1 MNPSLRARLFLIIVP
16 PLLLIAVAAGI
27 ARYVQAER
35 LSQRLYDNT
44 LVAVALTIS
53 RDVVLSEGDLL
64 DADLLERLSERL
76 GDRIFY
82 RVTGPDGRFV
92 TGYTVLPPP
101 PDRFD
106 IDARA
111 FQFYDSV
118 SGGVPV
124 RVVALREFIDEP
136 QFGGW
141 VVVHVWQTV
150 TERDALS
157 LSLAMQAAAMMALVI
172 IGAGSAVMFGIAYGL
187 KPLLDLREALERRS
201 PSDLAPIRRPVPRE
215 VKGLVEAMNALFR
228 QLSAAFAARDEFIG
242 NAAHQLRNP
251 VAAIQAQAEA
261 AATAPTDREMR
272 ARVRE
277 VAEAARRAG
286 RLTQQLLSME
296 KVRGRPD
303 VATDVDIEEVAAGV
317 MRIHAPD
324 AMRHGAEISLE
335 VEGPPKPV
343 RGDPVLLA
351 EALDNLV
358 DNALRYGCRAGG
370 SVRVMIWFEPDRARV
385 VVEDDGPGV
394 PPEARERIFERF
406 ERGAEDGPDGCGLGL
421 AIARETMARHG
432 GSIRLAEAPKG
443 TRFEIDLPLATAA

>member
-1 MNPSLRARLFLIIVP
+1 MIRSLRGRLFLILVL
-16 PLLLIAVAAGI
+16 PLIGIAAFAAV
-27 ARYVQAER
+27 ARYVAAER
-35 LSQRLYDNT
+35 MSRDLYDRT
-44 LVAVALTIS
+44 LLAVALTIS
-53 RDVVLSEGDLL
+53 RDVVLTEGDLL
-64 DADLLERLSERL
+64 REDLLHRLSQTL
-76 GDRIFY
+76 GDAIYY
-82 RVTGPDGRFV
+82 RVGGPDDGFV
-92 TGYTVLPPP
+92 TGYSDAPDLPEGFVLEG
-101 PDRFD
+101 
-106 IDARA
+106 DAPH
-111 FQFYDSV
+111 FYDATFRDA
-118 SGGVPV
+118 PV
-124 RVVALREFIDEP
+124 RVVMLQEYLATP
-136 QFGGW
+136 VVGGW
-141 VVVHVWQTV
+141 VTVQVWQTV
-150 TERDALS
+150 TERAALS
-157 LSLAMQAAAMMALVI
+157 LRLAIQAAALMAVVI
-172 IGAGSAVMFGIAYGL
+172 VAAAAILWYGVHFGL
-187 KPLLDLREALERRS
+187 KPLLDLREAVERRS
-201 PSDLAPIRRPVPRE
+201 QDDLAPIKRPVPRE
-215 VKGLVEAMNALFR
+215 VKRLVGAMNALFAR
-228 QLSAAFAARDEFIG
+228 LQAAFAARDEFIA

-251 VAAIQAQAEA
+251 IAAIQAQAEA
-261 AATAPTDREMR
+261 AGTAPTDREMR

-277 VAEAARRAG
+277 VAEAARRTG

-370 SVRVMIWFEPDRARV
+370 SVRVVIRFEPDRARV